1 MNPFRQKNKTWAKT
15 IIVVAILGVLAC
27 AGAALFILYH
37 RPPTPPAK
45 HVNDIFTVI
54 IDAGHGGRDEG
65 TKYKNVKEKDIT
77 LAIARQAEALAPQFG
92 LRVILTR
99 HTDTFL
105 NPVARVGFASTQN
118 ADAYVAIHVNEL
130 RGYSYVQG
138 MQVYVSNKNPDFES
152 SRLLGSAVS
161 QRLGADFKVSP
172 RLQQRAANIF
182 VLADNLMPSI
192 LVECGFITNPT
203 DLKLLTDST
212 KTLLIAKQILAG
224 VSAYAKHAAIKEYA
238 VQISS
243 PASNTRH
250 HGVMASTPARNK
262 KGHKKANRT
271 A

>member
-1 MNPFRQKNKTWAKT
+1 MNPWRQINKTWAKPIT
-15 IIVVAILGVLAC
+15 VLATAC
-27 AGAALFILYH
+27 VLAVAAAVVLVLYQ
-37 RPPTPPAK
+37 PPQLPPAK
-45 HVNDIFTVI
+45 HVTSIFTVI

-77 LAIARQAEALAPQFG
+77 LAIAKQAAVLAPQFG

-105 NPVARVGFASTQN
+105 NPIARVGFASTQN

-138 MQVYVSNKNPDFES
+138 MQVYVSNKNPDFDS

-161 QRLGADFKVSP
+161 QQLGANFKVSP

-182 VLADNLMPSI
+182 VLADNSMPSI

-203 DLKLLTDST
+203 DVKLLTDST

-224 VSAYAKHAAIKEYA
+224 VSAYAKHAAITEYA
-238 VQISS
+238 VQIAS
-243 PASNTRH
+243 PPANNHH
-250 HGVMASTPARNK
+250 HGIMASSAALHAK
-262 KGHKKANRT
+262 KKA
-271 A
+271 